1 MRIPGGARE
10 RITQTGTGGL
20 GRGGDLGRGRGRGPG
35 WAEGEGK
42 GPGWREGE
50 GRGPGGGWGEGEGE
64 GGWQQ
69 VPSLPCTLFPPEH
82 KH

>member
-42 GPGWREGE
+42 GPGWREGTW
-50 GRGPGGGWGEGEGE
+50 RGMGGG
-64 GGWQQ
+64 GGGGRLAASTISSLH
-69 VPSLPCTLFPPEH
+69 SLPPRT
-82 KH
+82 